1 MSRQTLVPRP
11 PYRDRVAAL
20 AGGAIEDRLDAWAAG
35 HGEPT
40 GRWRRVFGR
49 LEPGRSPWAVL
60 AYEAAGGSTVRVL
73 LHEPEPGQPVGALGE
88 VEVDRCT
95 ADPALPGLS

>member
-1 MSRQTLVPRP
+1 MAQETVVHQS

-20 AGGAIEDRLDAWAAG
+20 AGGAVEASLDAWAAE

-60 AYEAAGGSTVRVL
+60 AVNR
-73 LHEPEPGQPVGALGE
+73 
-88 VEVDRCT
+88 RCEL
-95 ADPALPGLS
+95 A